1 MMVPL
6 YDVILLFSSAV
17 AFWRAHTGGN
27 LRAPTQGDGVRGRV
41 RAERRVAG
49 HRGRVLERG
58 SHPLQPQD
66 ARRVPIRRSSHR
78 KKPTKQIIKQTT
90 ETVKN
95 LFLPP
100 ARPFSAPDHQYA
112 AELGHAEDLEE
123 EQDLDGLDDVEAF
136 QTDNRA
142 RSVVKADEELNK
154 EAYFKLSGS
163 FLSNVLTHVIL
174 VQNEHLL
181 QKLKLEIRNL
191 ATRASKVT
199 PIPNPLIKLI
209 IHPNAMLAA
218 LAQ

>member
-1 MMVPL
+1 MMVSL

-100 ARPFSAPDHQYA
+100 ARPFSPPPPT
-112 AELGHAEDLEE
+112 L
-123 EQDLDGLDDVEAF
+123 
-136 QTDNRA
+136 RA
-142 RSVVKADEELNK
+142 RPPVRRGVGARGGFGGG
-154 EAYFKLSGS
+154 AGPG
-163 FLSNVLTHVIL
+163 
-174 VQNEHLL
+174 
-181 QKLKLEIRNL
+181 
-191 ATRASKVT
+191 RAR
-199 PIPNPLIKLI
+199 
-209 IHPNAMLAA
+209 
-218 LAQ
+218 